1 METAGGT
8 IVHILS
14 APFLRSSDVRWW
26 MFEVSLLDRREDVVL
41 KLVEQIE
48 YINGK
53 KKILLCMVVEIFF
66 FQTWERNY

>member
-1 METAGGT
+1 MKTAGGT

-14 APFLRSSDVRWW
+14 AHFLRSSDVRWW

-41 KLVEQIE
+41 QLVEQME

-53 KKILLCMVVEIFF
+53 ENTALNGGRDFF
-66 FQTWERNY
+66 FQM